1 MADLGPAF
9 FGRDTVTVA
18 RELLG
23 AEILAGTLRLRI
35 VETEAYR
42 PGDSGSHA
50 WRGRTTRNAPMWGPP
65 GHLYV
70 YLCYGVHWMLN
81 LVTEE
86 EGVAAAVLV
95 RGAEVLEGHALVS
108 ERRGGRLDLLGPGK
122 VAAGLGVD
130 GDWSGR
136 PLGPGLRVLMGAPP
150 EEVLAGPRVGIDY
163 ALPEHRLLPWRFL
176 CGTAAR
182 PGNLRKGLP
191 RAAGGRSK
199 VGRDGQESPQQAPAR
214 TPTR

>member
-1 MADLGPAF
+1 MVDLELAF
-9 FGRDTVTVA
+9 FRRDTVTVA

-23 AEILAGTLRLRI
+23 AELLAGSLRLRI

-50 WRGRTTRNAPMWGPP
+50 WRGRTSRNAPMWGPP

-86 EGVAAAVLV
+86 DGVAAAVLV
-95 RGAEVLEGHALVS
+95 RGAEVLHGHELVT

-122 VAAGLGVD
+122 VAAALAVD

-136 PLGPGLRVLMGAPP
+136 PLGWGLRVLAGETP
-150 EEVLAGPRVGIDY
+150 EEILAGPRVGIDY

-182 PGNLRKGLP
+182 PANLRKGLP
-191 RAAGGRSK
+191 RRARGRSEA
-199 VGRDGQESPQQAPAR
+199 GDEG
-214 TPTR
+214 